1 MKESVFFYNKHQKDS
16 PQRRVPAQSEVK
28 QGKARWVAWLV
39 LVRWRLE
46 WCVVGA
52 CLLPEVCV
60 LWTFPPAPQ
69 EGARGFFLPLPR
81 GGWGVK
87 VLGAE
92 SMESGVCLFVPQ
104 PFALP
109 FNIKL
114 LYKASIFFFHHH
126 LLFNSFPFSPFFPI
140 FHQMHS
146 CPSHIGLHVTKSNI
160 QVSVLILLDHPA
172 VFDVSEDLILLDT
185 ISSVLVTPRS
195 PVFLLFP
202 WLLFSVTFT
211 WYTCLSDLK
220 ILESVRTLP
229 SFLFYVDPSATADIA
244 AICDFK
250 DLYAGESLCLHIDIS
265 YDFQV

>member
-1 MKESVFFYNKHQKDS
+1 MYFFTINIKRILHREGFLPSLKWS
-16 PQRRVPAQSEVK
+16 KVK
-28 QGKARWVAWLV
+28 QGEWLG
-39 LVRWRLE
+39 LYWSD
-46 WCVVGA
+46 
-52 CLLPEVCV
+52 
-60 LWTFPPAPQ
+60 
-69 EGARGFFLPLPR
+69 
-81 GGWGVK
+81 GGW
-87 VLGAE
+87 
-92 SMESGVCLFVPQ
+92 SGVWWGPACCLRFVCFELSHQHHEREPMAFFFPCPEAGGVWKCLGLKAWKVESVSLFRSLLLFPSISNFSTKP
-104 PFALP
+104 PF
-109 FNIKL
+109 
-114 LYKASIFFFHHH
+114 FFFHHH

-211 WYTCLSDLK
+211 WYTSLSDLK

-265 YDFQV
+265 YNFQV